1 MKDPV
6 GYLHLE
12 GVDGACQIGVD
23 QLRLVDE
30 SFKIGLYRLV
40 DVGQVFFDSPDQI
53 LGAQIRGGDDGD
65 GGLQFLIEM
74 LLVAG
79 GGASQ
84 VPNGAREN
92 PMPRIGTIYT
102 LLMSSASTAPTANR
116 ISDSRL
122 TAS

>member
-40 DVGQVFFDSPDQI
+40 DVGQVLFDSPDQI

-84 VPNGAREN
+84 VSNGGKGKSNAQNRHHIHIIDEQ
-92 PMPRIGTIYT
+92 RQYGTH
-102 LLMSSASTAPTANR
+102 R
-116 ISDSRL
+116 K
-122 TAS
+122 